1 MYKLTHRIYNEFK
14 LIGFQLTDNDG
25 NISSK
30 KISEVIELIKQEQ
43 IEGFKVLQDE
53 SGADCIVGTNFQIS
67 ELSISTLHGNV
78 TLKSRILDDNGKV
91 SGYIVE
97 TSDTHKELKISKEK
111 MWEFAFSGVISG
123 VKAGLVSDSEDGEE
137 KRVLI
142 VE

>member
-1 MYKLTHRIYNEFK
+1 MYKLTHRIYNDFK
-14 LIGFQLTDNDG
+14 LIGFRLTDNEG
-25 NISSK
+25 NESSK
-30 KISEVIELIKQEQ
+30 KINEVIELIKQEQ

-53 SGADCIVGTNFQIS
+53 SDTDCIVGTNFQIS
-67 ELSISTLHGNV
+67 ELPISTLHGNV

-97 TSDTHKELKISKEK
+97 TDDTHKELKISKEK
-111 MWEFAFSGVISG
+111 MWEFAFSGVVSG